1 MANMEKLVKEL
12 ERAIKFKKDTVE
24 GDLVL
29 VASATREPPLLSY
42 AVVGPIERDETKR
55 DEWWHVTLHLLGIPI
70 QTVVWTLREP
80 QFTGKEIFT
89 MGGIPHFIRAVAL
102 PATPRSG
109 EPVPE
114 ESSKKPAR
122 RGGLKL
128 VK

>member
-1 MANMEKLVKEL
+1 MASMEQLVKEL
-12 ERAIKFKKDTVE
+12 EKAITFKMDTVE
-24 GDLVL
+24 GDLVV
-29 VASATREPPLLSY
+29 VAGMGEPKLLTY

-55 DEWWHVTLHLLGIPI
+55 DEWWHVTLHMLGIPI

-89 MGGIPHFIRAVAL
+89 MGGVPHFIRAVAL

-109 EPVPE
+109 EPGPE
-114 ESSKKPAR
+114 ESPQKTGR